1 MPEEKSGEY
10 VGGEPIA
17 KTSAQAPIQSNG
29 GQSVPTLSTDHKSDD
44 NENDTVQLQ
53 KYIRR
58 GEKWLIGIGIATVLI
73 NTGIALIYL
82 SQLKQMRIATEA
94 STQAVHLAS
103 DSLETNDSHFDRV
116 MRQTISQTAASIRAA
131 DAAKTA
137 ADIADK
143 TLKISKRPWI
153 AVRGFEI
160 TETSFHVYHSDT
172 KDLGDFYSVMGKITF
187 ANTGQSIALNGLSY
201 FSIMPNLGTYLQK
214 HWNMCDW
221 VAAQR
226 RAIAGT
232 KDNPWPL
239 GFVLTPGDTEVM
251 RLGGSGVGV
260 TPDSYGPI
268 LSHAMVDRGE
278 YYLIGCTLYED
289 QLGTT
294 HHVLWCFQPKVY
306 DAPQAD
312 PPVLKKCEAFQS
324 SD

>member
-10 VGGEPIA
+10 VGGEPIG
-17 KTSAQAPIQSNG
+17 KTSAQAPIQSRG
-29 GQSVPTLSTDHKSDD
+29 DHEVPSQATDHNSDD
-44 NENDTVQLQ
+44 NENSTVQPR
-53 KYIRR
+53 KYITG
-58 GEKWLIGIGIATVLI
+58 GERWFIGIGIATVLI
-73 NTGIALIYL
+73 NTGIALIYW

-103 DSLETNDSHFDRV
+103 
-116 MRQTISQTAASIRAA
+116 
-131 DAAKTA
+131 
-137 ADIADK
+137 K
-143 TLKISKRPWI
+143 TLKVSQRPWI

-160 TETSFHVYHSDT
+160 TETSFHVYHSET
-172 KDLGDFYSVMGKITF
+172 RDLGDFYSVIGKITF
-187 ANTGQSIALNGLSY
+187 TNTGQSIALNGLSY
-201 FSIMPNLGTYLQK
+201 FSIMPNLATYLQK

-226 RAIAGT
+226 RAVTGT

-251 RLGGSGVGV
+251 RLAGSGVGM

-268 LSHAMVDRGE
+268 ISHAMVDRGE
-278 YYLIGCTLYED
+278 YNLIGCTLYED

-306 DAPQAD
+306 DAPQTD